1 MTLTLEE
8 NFALSINYAM
18 TGDSNKME
26 EAIRETKAAAF
37 HRGNCISNRL
47 LKTIR
52 TIGYKRGAES
62 MLDQLAKNAEEGD
75 AHYVEVFSSSAISL
89 AERYLALQYG
99 LFRDHEDGEAVKF
112 FPETEKKL
120 SKKKREVYLEQSV
133 RYANRVATRLQ
144 VIQSRSYVTGLPVSL
159 RKAEEDAMKRD
170 TKGMRANLARAEW
183 IAGKL
188 NVDVSTRISNIKD
201 LYAQSHQSK
210 A

>member
-8 NFALSINYAM
+8 YFALSINYAM

-52 TIGYKRGAES
+52 TIGYKEGVES

-89 AERYLALQYG
+89 ADRYLALQYG

-133 RYANRVATRLQ
+133 RYTNRVGTRLQ
-144 VIQSRSYVTGLPVSL
+144 AIKSRSYETGLPVAL
-159 RKAEEDAMKRD
+159 RKAEEDAVQKD
-170 TKGMRANLARAEW
+170 TEGMRVNLARAEW

-188 NVDVSTRISNIKD
+188 KVDVSPEISRIQGIYS
-201 LYAQSHQSK
+201 QSHQSK